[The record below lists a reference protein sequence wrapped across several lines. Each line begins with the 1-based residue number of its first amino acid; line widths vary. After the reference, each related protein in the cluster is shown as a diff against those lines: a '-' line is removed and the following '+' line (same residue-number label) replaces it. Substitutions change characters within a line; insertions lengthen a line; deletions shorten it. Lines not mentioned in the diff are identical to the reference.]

1 MDSLWHTRSRSP
13 AGQCA
18 SRRGII
24 GVERTLQKGGMHL
37 VDVTGSVAHVLA
49 TGGMAAGSAVP
60 TWVLLGLPVLLW
72 LSDFLG
78 KRDPALGPDVGRDRA
93 RRVEDL
99 EHELARLKQIIRRSA
114 DLNAT
119 LNYDRVLTMVV
130 DLCTGAIAN
139 GAPEDSRLVG
149 GLLLFQDDQLR
160 VETGRGFSPADLR
173 VRLPGH
179 AGLLAMALQRGSLQT
194 TVDPS
199 RDPEIQRFAA
209 MQTCAV
215 AVCVPLIVGLE
226 AYGALLFAHPL
237 PGYFD
242 GERLELLEAVSQ
254 QAVIALQNARLYRE
268 LEVEKERIAESQE
281 EARKKLARDLHDGPT
296 QSVGAIAMRVN
307 FARRLIE
314 RNPKAAADELFKI
327 EELARRTTKEIRQM
341 LFTLRPLVLETE
353 GLVPAFQ
360 HLADNMKE
368 NHGQQVIIEASPEAV
383 EELEVG
389 KQGVLFFIAEEAV
402 NNARKHAQAEHIWVR
417 MQRERDLLH
426 LEVVDDGV
434 GFDVRSV
441 EADYER
447 RGSLGMLNLRERTE
461 LVSGLVRI
469 DSSPGEGTRIHVV
482 VPLTTEAGERLH
494 RAGFTG

>member
-1 MDSLWHTRSRSP
+1 MHPADITR
-13 AGQCA
+13 A
-18 SRRGII
+18 
-24 GVERTLQKGGMHL
+24 L
-37 VDVTGSVAHVLA
+37 VQELA
-49 TGGMAAGSAVP
+49 TSGAAGGFGVP
-60 TWVLLGLPVLLW
+60 GWLLFSLPVMLW
-72 LSDFLG
+72 LSDILG
-78 KRDPALGPDVGRDRA
+78 KRDPASSSDGPPERG
-93 RRVEDL
+93 RRVDEL

-114 DLNAT
+114 ALNAAM
-119 LNYDRVLTMVV
+119 NHDRVLTMVV

-149 GLLLFQDDQLR
+149 GLLLFQEDELC
-160 VETGRGFSPADLR
+160 VETGRGFSPADMR
-173 VRLPGH
+173 VRLPGKD
-179 AGLLAMALQRGSLQT
+179 GLLAQALQRGAMQT
-194 TVDPS
+194 AAVPAH
-199 RDPEIQRFAA
+199 DPEIQRFAA

-226 AYGALLFAHPL
+226 AYGALLFAHPR
-237 PGYFD
+237 PGYFSS
-242 GERLELLEAVSQ
+242 ERLELLEAVSQ
-254 QAVIALQNARLYRE
+254 QAVTALQNARLYRE
-268 LEVEKERIAESQE
+268 LEIEKERIAESQE

-353 GLVPAFQ
+353 GLVPALQ
-360 HLADNMKE
+360 HLADKVKE
-368 NHGQQVIIEASPEAV
+368 THDQQVIIEASPEAV

-389 KQGVLFFIAEEAV
+389 KQGVLFFIAEEAI
-402 NNARKHAQAEHIWVR
+402 NNARKHAKATHIWVR

-461 LVSGLVRI
+461 LVSGLLQLASV
-469 DSSPGEGTRIHVV
+469 PGEGTRVHVV

-494 RAGFTG
+494 QLGFTG

>member
-1 MDSLWHTRSRSP
+1 MAYLEQTA
-13 AGQCA
+13 AGA
-18 SRRGII
+18 KRARGGII
-24 GVERTLQKGGMHL
+24 GVERTLRKGGMHL
-37 VDVTGSVAHVLA
+37 VDVTWSVAHELA
-49 TGGMAAGSAVP
+49 TSGMAESLARP
-60 TWVLLGLPVLLW
+60 TWLLLSLPVLLW

-78 KRDPALGPDVGRDRA
+78 KRDPTSAPAVARDRS

-139 GAPEDSRLVG
+139 GAAEDTRLVG
-149 GLLLFQDDQLR
+149 GLLLFQDDELR
-160 VETGRGFSPADLR
+160 VETGRGFSPADTR
-173 VRLPGH
+173 VRLPGRD
-179 AGLLAMALQRGSLQT
+179 GLLAMAMQSGTLQT
-194 TVDPS
+194 TGDPA

-242 GERLELLEAVSQ
+242 DERLELLEAVSQ

-268 LEVEKERIAESQE
+268 LEDEKERIAESQE

-353 GLVPAFQ
+353 GLVPALQ
-360 HLADNMKE
+360 HLANNMKE
-368 NHGQQVIIEASPEAV
+368 NHDQQVLVEASPEVV

-402 NNARKHAQAEHIWVR
+402 NNARKHAKAAHIWVR
-417 MQRERDLLH
+417 MQRDRDLLH

-461 LVSGLVRI
+461 LVSGLLRI
-469 DSSPGEGTRIHVV
+469 DLSPGAGTRIHVV